1 MKLTNTKIIISGSTL
16 EAYEYLDKQIAYGF
30 TVPEKQRKS
39 KTKIEVVDEESRQR
53 KVESREK
60 GMNRARSTLRRLINA
75 NAWKWEKPSGE
86 SYLPVF
92 VTLTFAE
99 NVQDTKIA
107 NLLFSKFIKRLTYYV
122 GGGKKSFLKYVVVT
136 EFQKR
141 GAIHYHAIF
150 FNLKHL
156 WKDTLYKLWEQGFVD
171 IKKIGNVNNVGA
183 YVCKYMAKEFED
195 ERLDGKKRYFSSRGL
210 NKPLE
215 IKNEGDARSVLSQIP
230 KKNITM
236 EKEFDSHMGK
246 IKYIQCQIDKKE
258 SFVDIIPELDFYI
271 W

>member
-16 EAYEYLDKQIAYGF
+16 EAFEYLDKQIAYGF

-39 KTKIEVVDEESRQR
+39 NTKIEVVDKESKRR
-53 KVESREK
+53 KEESREK

-86 SYLPVF
+86 SFLPVF

-99 NVQDTKIA
+99 NIQDTKIA

-150 FNLKHL
+150 FNLKYVH
-156 WKDTLYKLWEQGFVD
+156 KDDLYKLWEQGFVN
-171 IKKIGNVNNVGA
+171 IKKIGNVNNAGA
-183 YVCKYMAKEFED
+183 YICKYMSEEFKD

-210 NKPLE
+210 NKPTI
-215 IKNEGDARSVLSQIP
+215 IKNEANARSVLSQIP
-230 KKNITM
+230 KKLIKF
-236 EKEFDSHMGK
+236 EKEFDSHVGK
-246 IKYIQCQIDKKE
+246 IKYIQYQIDKNE
-258 SFVDIIPELDFYI
+258 SFIDIIPELDFYI
-271 W
+271 